1 VIIYWSLGSRLPE
14 TLTFHSLW
22 DLIATAANCLAWLL
36 FGITQLHIEGNRVF
50 GAEAVLVNLLGLIV
64 YMLCTVIKI
73 ASDANVRIKVL
84 YFFTTNTN
92 YSI

>member
-64 YMLCTVIKI
+64 YTLCTVIKI